1 MSPARVGIFG
11 GSFDPPHVGH
21 LLAASD
27 AIEALQ
33 LDRLILVPA
42 RVSPFKEGVTETP
55 ATDRLAMVRL
65 LVGDDPRYTVD
76 PIEIEREGLSFTVDT
91 LAALA
96 ERHPDAERYLLVGED
111 VLPTFPLWREPA
123 RIRALARLVVLRRAT
138 DGEPTLPDAVRADP
152 PVMLATRRVDVSST
166 EVRQRAR
173 AGRSLRGFVPESV
186 AAYIAEAQLYR

>member
-1 MSPARVGIFG
+1 VSLARLGIFG

-27 AIEALQ
+27 AVESLG
-33 LDRLILVPA
+33 LDRLVFVPA
-42 RVSPFKEGVTETP
+42 RVSPFKEGMTQTP
-55 ATDRLAMVRL
+55 AADRLAMVRL
-65 LVGDDPRYTVD
+65 LVGDDPRFAVD

-111 VLPTFPLWREPA
+111 VLPSFPLWREPV
-123 RIRALARLVVLRRAT
+123 RVRALARLVVLRRAT
-138 DGEPTLPDAVRADP
+138 AGEVMLPDAVRADP